1 MTRISTLHSPLYALP
16 LALGLL
22 GCDVEPEGR
31 SPSDRGIAVDEDEE
45 GETPEE
51 FPERPL
57 DDPNTDNE
65 TIYGGTPVNACGW
78 PTTVSLGGSCTGTLI
93 HPQIVAY
100 AAHCGTNYS
109 SIRFGDKISGSP
121 GFSVQTSYC
130 RKYPGYS
137 GTGKGTDFAY
147 CKLKNPVADYPIV
160 PPAMGC
166 ETDVLDPGQAV
177 TLVGFGNA
185 DNGPYG
191 VKRQV
196 TTTINQITANNE
208 AFIGGNGADTCQGDS
223 GGPAFVQLSDGSWR
237 VFGITSYGGSCGTGG
252 YYSLM
257 HRGVAWF
264 ESDSG
269 IDVTPCTDAQGNWSP
284 GPGCTGFA
292 KQPAQGGG
300 AWPACNDGLVSGYA
314 QTCGP
319 AYGANQPDPE
329 PEPEPEPADDA
340 NSCADS
346 CGAQAAGG
354 CWCDDQCSKYGDC
367 CSDVL
372 AACKP
377 AQSCNDSCGGKAPSG
392 CWCDSQCAQY
402 GDCCGDKTQE
412 CG

>member
-1 MTRISTLHSPLYALP
+1 MLTPHVTLRAFLSTVGLSTL
-16 LALGLL
+16 GLSA
-22 GCDVEPEGR
+22 CDLEPEDR
-31 SPSDRGIAVDEDEE
+31 RASDRGIAVDEDEDASE
-45 GETPEE
+45 SPEE
-51 FPERPL
+51 FPTRPL
-57 DDPNTDNE
+57 DDPNTDHE
-65 TIYGGTPVNACGW
+65 TIYGGAPVNSCAW

-109 SIRFGDKISGSP
+109 SIRFGDKISNSP
-121 GFSVQTSYC
+121 GFSVATSYC
-130 RKYPGYS
+130 RKYPGYT

-147 CKLKNPVADYPIV
+147 CKLKNAVDDYPIV

-166 ETDVLDPGQAV
+166 ETDLLDPGLAV

-196 TTTINQITANNE
+196 VTQLNQITANNE
-208 AFIGGNGADTCQGDS
+208 AFIGGGGEDTCQGDS
-223 GGPAFVQLSDGSWR
+223 GGPAFMQLADGSWR
-237 VFGITSYGGSCGTGG
+237 VFGITSYGGACGSGG

-269 IDVTPCTDAQGNWSP
+269 IDVTPCTDAQGNWNP
-284 GPGCTGFA
+284 GPACTGFA

-300 AWPACNDGLVSGYA
+300 AWPSCNANAVSGFE

-319 AYGANQPDPE
+319 AYGANEPDPE
-329 PEPEPEPADDA
+329 PAPSDA
-340 NSCADS
+340 NSCAGA
-346 CGAQAAGG
+346 CGQEAPGG

-372 AACKP
+372 AECKP
-377 AQSCNDSCGGKAPSG
+377 AQSCDGSCGGKAPSG
-392 CWCDSQCAQY
+392 CWCDSACAQY
-402 GDCCGDKTQE
+402 GDCCGDKAQL